1 MFDSL
6 LWVLSHFV
14 THYAGQTNQGN
25 KDDGDDAN
33 QASGSKDAPKQDTDL
48 PPRPDYL
55 RLKRPLQES
64 NILDQSGASSS
75 VDFQPKKVCKGG
87 HRIRKISSPCSQQQS
102 PPELRPSTSYD
113 PPQSNR
119 MPLPAIVGESEVESY
134 NQDQDIEQYDAFTES
149 EAKYFKSEYSL
160 KRKLGEG
167 QSGVVY
173 LAIKKSNGK
182 KVAYKSI
189 SKSDEYEYALESIPP
204 PRCHLP
210 SPIGRSEE
218 QSVEQCMLPRPPNL
232 LVPYEFMIQK
242 YLSRPGYDNPYVPV
256 VFDYIILEDE
266 YILVMEYCDESWV
279 NLAKYVEK
287 KGRLDIEEAR
297 HIIKEIVNG
306 MISLKQ
312 HGILHH
318 DLTGRVKLIDFGV
331 TGILPGWED
340 GKSVP
345 LKSSDSPSPT
355 VSEYE
360 AGDSELWRMHTLGNL
375 LYRIITPKGI
385 NIGYSDDEQEIRE
398 TIPDESDPYK
408 HGLREKAISLID
420 VLVSSNTDTISSIE
434 AILDHSF
441 FQLNNK
447 E

>member
-75 VDFQPKKVCKGG
+75 VDFQPKKVCK
-87 HRIRKISSPCSQQQS
+87 
-102 PPELRPSTSYD
+102 
-113 PPQSNR
+113 
-119 MPLPAIVGESEVESY
+119 ESY